1 MGNIGSVLNIA
12 RDAIIANS
20 TALNVTGSNIANV
33 NTTGYSLLVPEF
45 GSMGVFNADA
55 SPEQLGVQITSIER
69 MNNKYLDAQE
79 IQQEPNGAYS
89 QAQLNVLNDVQSVF
103 NESDSGGINDLLSQF
118 WSAWSQVSCKSHR
131 PH

>member
-1 MGNIGSVLNIA
+1 MGNIGSVLNTA

-33 NTTGYSLLVPEF
+33 NTPGYSMLRPEF
-45 GSMGVFNADA
+45 GSIGIFNAGA
-55 SPEQLGVQITSIER
+55 GQEQVGIQITSIER

-103 NESDSGGINDLLSQF
+103 NESNGGGINDLLSQF
-118 WSAWSQVSCKSHR
+118 W
-131 PH
+131 